1 MRTHVIAITLG
12 LTCLLGACNND
23 LSVDVPQWPNGGFLS
38 QTRPLSSA
46 QKARVE
52 GLYRVEQGTGQFGN
66 TVVLKWNGDYLGIYA
81 GVQTAY
87 FIVQAGGID
96 SVIYLQGYWRFANSD
111 QTGLAQ
117 LIMAREDGG
126 RYIFGDTSGGGGSA
140 IRFRGTWGNGQES
153 PGQSLVFR
161 FVRPI
166 KPELLQ
172 RKFYVISHHGSGGT
186 PTDLPASENS
196 VEIAKIIER
205 WGANGIEIDIRPTK
219 DGIPVLYH
227 DNSLNLRL
235 TQRGPLVGPAEDYTF
250 AQLETSVRLIHGE
263 KIPSL
268 EQFLDAVVTQT
279 TLKFVY
285 VDCKPTIAPHLA
297 TVAAIQQ
304 AALAEAASLGRDVQI
319 YLAITTDD
327 IHNSFLTL
335 PEYRNIPTICELGT
349 DKLEQAN
356 SHVWSP
362 RWTNGTPSAEIA
374 ALHAEGRVVI
384 TWTVNVPSFIQSYA
398 QEGEFDGMLSDYPG
412 LVSYYYYTQ

>member
-1 MRTHVIAITLG
+1 MRNHPIALALAITALFS
-12 LTCLLGACNND
+12 ACSNEF
-23 LSVDVPQWPNGGFLS
+23 SVNVPQWQNGGFLS

-46 QKARVE
+46 LKAKFE
-52 GLYRVEQGTGQFGN
+52 GIYTVEQGNGQFGN

-81 GVQTAY
+81 GVQTGY
-87 FIVQAGGID
+87 FIMQAGGID
-96 SVIYLQGYWRFANSD
+96 SIIYLQGYWRFANGD

-117 LIMAREDGG
+117 LIMTREEGG
-126 RYIFGDTSGGGGSA
+126 RYIFGDTTGGIPA
-140 IRFRGTWGNGQES
+140 IKFRGTWGNNQDN
-153 PGQSLVFR
+153 PGQPLVLS

-166 KPELLQ
+166 KPEILKK
-172 RKFYVISHHGSGGT
+172 KFYIVSHHGSGGT
-186 PTDLPASENS
+186 PTELPASENS

-205 WGANGIEIDIRPTK
+205 WGANAIEIDIRPTK
-219 DGIPVLYH
+219 DGIPILYH

-235 TQRGPLVGPAEDYTF
+235 TQRGPLVGPAENYTF
-250 AQLETSVRLIHGE
+250 AQLETSVRLLHGE

-285 VDCKPTIAPHLA
+285 VDCKPTIGPYMA
-297 TVAAIQQ
+297 TAAAIQQ
-304 AALAEAASLGRDVQI
+304 AALAKARSLGRDVQI

-327 IHNSFLTL
+327 ILSSFMTL
-335 PEYRNIPTICELGT
+335 PGYQNIPTICELGT

-374 ALHAEGRVVI
+374 ALHAEGREVI
-384 TWTVNVPSFIQSYA
+384 TWTVNLPSFIQQYT
-398 QEGEFDGMLSDYPG
+398 QEGVFDGMLSDYPG
-412 LVSYYYYTQ
+412 LVAYYYYTQ